1 MNQPDEL
8 QLLKEMNV
16 NEKFLKEK
24 YSELR
29 EEFPDKFVAL
39 KDGKVIDNAPKI
51 EILMKKLEDKGL
63 NPSVIS
69 IEFIHKKGTML
80 IL

>member
-63 NPSVIS
+63 TPSVIS

>member
-8 QLLKEMNV
+8 QLLKEMKKD
-16 NEKFLKEK
+16 EEFLKEN

>member
-1 MNQPDEL
+1 MDKPDEL
-8 QLLKEMNV
+8 QLLKEMSI
-16 NEKFLKEK
+16 NENFLKEK

>member
-1 MNQPDEL
+1 MDQPDEL

-51 EILMKKLEDKGL
+51 EILLKKLEDKGL